1 MKNLIISVLAMQIV
15 TGMSF
20 WEFSG
25 HDRIWVGLGF
35 VALIWIILESFD
47 EWLVDRRRRKKM
59 QRRRAERFKMDVIDL
74 MDDDQEEIG

>member
-1 MKNLIISVLAMQIV
+1 MKNLIIAVLAMQIV

-35 VALIWIILESFD
+35 VALIWITLESLD
-47 EWLVDRRRRKKM
+47 EWIIDRRRRRRM
-59 QRRRAERFKMDVIDL
+59 QKRRADRFKLDVIDL
-74 MDDDQEEIG
+74 TDDDQEVI